1 MSLKLLFTVIFV
13 SLLLAAGLLGYR
25 LFYQDPVASNAVA
38 ESGAGVLSQAL
49 LNNGGNSN
57 GQIDA
62 EALEYARLL
71 RVIGTI
77 TSIDR
82 SIFDRPAFLSLFNFT
97 ATIPNP
103 APGRSNPF
111 APVGAP

>member
-25 LFYQDPVASNAVA
+25 LFYQAPVSSSAKAENAS
-38 ESGAGVLSQAL
+38 GVLSQAL
-49 LNNGGNSN
+49 LNNNSN

-62 EALEYARLL
+62 EAAEYARLL

-77 TSIDR
+77 NSIDR
-82 SIFDRPAFLSLFNFT
+82 SIFGRPAFLSLFNFT

-103 APGRSNPF
+103 VPGRTNPF
-111 APVGAP
+111 APAGAP

>member
-25 LFYQDPVASNAVA
+25 LFFQDPVASGVA
-38 ESGAGVLSQAL
+38 AEAGPGVLSQHL
-49 LNNGGNSN
+49 LNGNITDQVD
-57 GQIDA
+57 G
-62 EALEYARLL
+62 EAAQYARLL

-82 SIFDRPAFLSLFNFT
+82 SIFDRPAFLSLFNFS

-103 APGRSNPF
+103 VPGRNNPF
-111 APVGAP
+111 APVGLP